1 MDQLEE
7 AGAAWAALLLSSL
20 CSMRLCEG
28 ETHDT
33 PQRLHTEHLHV
44 VTAHAPHPQVR
55 WQNDTSGFGGWRLSP
70 PASFSLQWAKWSSVL
85 PFVLSFGRPSFL
97 IKPVQREGSLSRT
110 ALAHISVLL
119 LDQLL
124 HKGRKS
130 LQRIDKVSIG
140 EEVHGIMSTAVH
152 PSQQSPVSH
161 QDSKSTLMYVRTCG
175 ST

>member
-7 AGAAWAALLLSSL
+7 AGAGWAALLLSSL
-20 CSMRLCEG
+20 CSMRLCKG
-28 ETHDT
+28 KTHNT
-33 PQRLHTEHLHV
+33 PQRFHTEQLHV

-55 WQNDTSGFGGWRLSP
+55 WQNDASGFGGWRLSP
-70 PASFSLQWAKWSSVL
+70 PTSSSLQWAKWSSVL
-85 PFVLSFGRPSFL
+85 PFVLSFGRPSIL
-97 IKPVQREGSLSRT
+97 IKPVQREGRLSRT
-110 ALAHISVLL
+110 TPVYISVLL

-130 LQRIDKVSIG
+130 LQGIDRVNIG
-140 EEVHGIMSTAVH
+140 EGMHRIMPTAVH

-175 ST
+175 SM